1 MKKIKKLIST
11 DNIGFLGKPSQF
23 LFLWEEFFKEKYF
36 DGVEMIAF
44 YPKKRLMNFI
54 EVLKQKNISV
64 ISFHSRTGGE
74 SRLNFSGK
82 VIMTVVNRFILGHKE
97 LVENFSSFE
106 FLFHAPYL
114 EDKKVFDYLVFN
126 RKKIKKIWVENH
138 LDGMEG
144 VKEVRNM
151 VEKLNKKGVN
161 SSGLVDIYHICSK
174 LKPKEIVFNWKEIVD
189 DISKLID
196 ESISGIHLPIGS
208 RLDDSIPIEFLTDS
222 DLAYFSEKII
232 PKVSQLT
239 IENQQKFPGLLY
251 SFPASLKKQKERN
264 KKNLQRLRQAG
275 IL

>member
-1 MKKIKKLIST
+1 
-11 DNIGFLGKPSQF
+11 LGKPSQF

-54 EVLKQKNISV
+54 EVLKQKNIPV

-82 VIMTVVNRFILGHKE
+82 VIMTVVNRFILDHKE

-114 EDKKVFDYLVFN
+114 EDKNVFDYLVFN

-138 LDGMEG
+138 LDGIEG

-208 RLDDSIPIEFLTDS
+208 RLDDSIPIEFLSDS

-232 PKVSQLT
+232 PKMSQLT

-251 SFPASLKKQKERN
+251 SFPASLKN
-264 KKNLQRLRQAG
+264 KKKETKK
-275 IL
+275 IFKD